1 MAWSITKTA
10 KDVTRLYELASIFIR
25 YGFGDVVEQLG
36 LGHVL
41 EQAGKAL
48 KWKEVE
54 DFARLTAPQRA
65 RRAMEEMGP
74 TFIKLGQILA
84 TRVDMFS
91 PDWIAEFEK
100 LQSHVPPVD
109 FEELRPQL
117 EEDLGAP
124 PEEVFAELDTTPL
137 GSASMAQAYRARLTD
152 GSHIILK
159 IRRPGIRPMM
169 ESDLRLLTRLAE
181 IAEEQLPDSRLYNPK
196 ALMRQFT
203 SSLRSELNL
212 ATECR
217 HAERAAA
224 NLPKDSVL
232 VIPKVYWQW
241 TCERLNVQ
249 ELIEGIPGKDLQAL
263 EAAKLDR
270 KYLAQQGAATI
281 SKMVLEDGFFQAD
294 PHPGNIFYLSGNR
307 LALVDWGMVGR
318 MPQVARDRLI
328 DLLHGLV
335 EKNIDRVVEIL
346 VEWSGN
352 DEVDRDRLSA
362 DVEEYINKY
371 YGMTLKKLDIAVL
384 FSDLTFLLR
393 ENRLSLPPDLAMM
406 IKVFITLEGLGRQL
420 NPDFDLMA
428 EAQPI
433 LRKALLQRY
442 SPNSISKRVQQV
454 FSESIDLFTGLPKD
468 LRQLL
473 KALRSG
479 SLKHRIEI
487 SQLEEFGKQL
497 DNAASRLA
505 VSFVTAAFIIGTS
518 VVVASDKG
526 PTLFGI
532 PFFEIFGY
540 CAMLGGLWLLI
551 SIWWQKR

>member
-1 MAWSITKTA
+1 
-10 KDVTRLYELASIFIR
+10 
-25 YGFGDVVEQLG
+25 
-36 LGHVL
+36 
-41 EQAGKAL
+41 
-48 KWKEVE
+48 
-54 DFARLTAPQRA
+54 
-65 RRAMEEMGP
+65 
-74 TFIKLGQILA
+74 
-84 TRVDMFS
+84 
-91 PDWIAEFEK
+91 
-100 LQSHVPPVD
+100 
-109 FEELRPQL
+109 
-117 EEDLGAP
+117 
-124 PEEVFAELDTTPL
+124 
-137 GSASMAQAYRARLTD
+137 
-152 GSHIILK
+152 
-159 IRRPGIRPMM
+159 
-169 ESDLRLLTRLAE
+169 
-181 IAEEQLPDSRLYNPK
+181 
-196 ALMRQFT
+196 
-203 SSLRSELNL
+203 
-212 ATECR
+212 
-217 HAERAAA
+217 
-224 NLPKDSVL
+224 
-232 VIPKVYWQW
+232 
-241 TCERLNVQ
+241 
-249 ELIEGIPGKDLQAL
+249 
-263 EAAKLDR
+263 
-270 KYLAQQGAATI
+270 
-281 SKMVLEDGFFQAD
+281 MVLEDGFFHAD

-307 LALVDWGMVGR
+307 LALIDWGMVGR
-318 MPQVARDRLI
+318 MPQASRDRLI

-335 EKNIDRVVEIL
+335 EKNIDKVVEIL

-352 DEVDRDRLSA
+352 DEVDSERLSA

-371 YGMTLKKLDIAVL
+371 YGVTLKKIDIAVL
-384 FSDLTFLLR
+384 FSDLTLLLR

-442 SPNSISKRVQQV
+442 SPDSISKRVQQV

-526 PTLFGI
+526 PTLFGV

-540 CAMLGGLWLLI
+540 CAMVGGLWLLI
-551 SIWWQKR
+551 SIWWQKRQ